1 MRNQCTLAREDELL
15 LACEVSITPDS
26 STSLLISDILVSGE
40 LLHHLFEIKM
50 ATIEEECYNSRRY
63 S

>member
-1 MRNQCTLAREDELL
+1 MRNECAFTRESELL
-15 LACEVSITPDS
+15 LACEVSIAPYRP
-26 STSLLISDILVSGE
+26 TSLLISDILVSGE
-40 LLHHLFEIKM
+40 LLHDLLEIEM